1 MQNVRRIN
9 RIIKVGIFL
18 LTFGLIVS
26 GFPILAEDSF
36 ETPKENELTSLK
48 AKAHKII
55 SSQID
60 AFRKSDIDEAY
71 TFASPFIKSRFANA
85 EIFGQMVKR
94 GYPMIWSAKDYKFLE
109 FTFFNGA
116 LVQRVLFMDPK
127 ERIFVFDYE
136 LRQYGSETWLING
149 VFKVSSASAGA

>member
-1 MQNVRRIN
+1 MVDLGRIN
-9 RIIKVGIFL
+9 SIIKVAICLLPFCFL
-18 LTFGLIVS
+18 VS
-26 GFPILAEDSF
+26 GFPLLAKDSY
-36 ETPKENELTSLK
+36 ETPKEKELINLE

-71 TFASPFIKSRFANA
+71 NFASPFIKSRFANA
-85 EIFGQMVKR
+85 EIFGQMVKN

-116 LVQRVLFMDPK
+116 LVQRVLFMDSK
-127 ERIFVFDYE
+127 DRIFVFDYE

-149 VFKVSSASAGA
+149 VFKVNSAGTGA

>member
-1 MQNVRRIN
+1 MLDLGIIN
-9 RIIKVGIFL
+9 RIIKVAIFL
-18 LTFGLIVS
+18 VPFSLIVPV
-26 GFPILAEDSF
+26 FPILAKDSY
-36 ETPKENELTSLK
+36 ETPKENELINLK
-48 AKAHKII
+48 AKAHEII

-60 AFRKSDIDEAY
+60 AFRKSDVDEAY

-85 EIFGQMVKR
+85 EIFGQMVKK

-116 LVQRVLFMDPK
+116 LVQRVLFMDSK

-136 LRQYGSETWLING
+136 LRQYESETWLING
-149 VFKVSSASAGA
+149 VFKVRSENAGA

>member
-26 GFPILAEDSF
+26 GFPILAEDSY

-71 TFASPFIKSRFANA
+71 NFASPFIKSRFANA
-85 EIFGQMVKR
+85 EIFGQMVKN

-116 LVQRVLFMDPK
+116 LVQRVLFMDSK

-136 LRQYGSETWLING
+136 LRQYESETWLING
-149 VFKVSSASAGA
+149 VFKVSSASSGA

>member
-1 MQNVRRIN
+1 MLDATRIN
-9 RIIKVGIFL
+9 RIIKVAIFL
-18 LTFGLIVS
+18 LPLCLIVS
-26 GFPILAEDSF
+26 VFPLLAEDSYK
-36 ETPKENELTSLK
+36 TPKENELISLK

-85 EIFGQMVKR
+85 EIFGQMVKK

-116 LVQRVLFMDPK
+116 LVQRVLFMDSK

-136 LRQYGSETWLING
+136 LRQYESETWLING
-149 VFKVSSASAGA
+149 VFKVRSASSGA